1 MAIIYDEKGGRILD
15 LKHAC
20 AIYAPKIN
28 RIVICFPF
36 ADNGGAFCEELELR
50 GDVDEREFQR
60 FFKHL
65 AQIKNMDN
73 TVLLWER
80 VRENVKKKQ
89 GES

>member
-20 AIYAPKIN
+20 AIYAPKTN

-36 ADNGGAFCEELELR
+36 ADNGGTFCEELEL
-50 GDVDEREFQR
+50 GGNVDEKEFQR

-65 AQIKNMDN
+65 AQIKNVDN

-80 VRENVKKKQ
+80 VCESVKKKQ

>member
-1 MAIIYDEKGGRILD
+1 MAIIYDEKGRRILD

-20 AIYAPKIN
+20 AIYAPEIN
-28 RIVICFPF
+28 RIVICFSF
-36 ADNGGAFCEELELR
+36 ADNDGTFCEELEL
-50 GDVDEREFQR
+50 GENVDEKEFQR

-80 VRENVKKKQ
+80 VRENVKKEQ